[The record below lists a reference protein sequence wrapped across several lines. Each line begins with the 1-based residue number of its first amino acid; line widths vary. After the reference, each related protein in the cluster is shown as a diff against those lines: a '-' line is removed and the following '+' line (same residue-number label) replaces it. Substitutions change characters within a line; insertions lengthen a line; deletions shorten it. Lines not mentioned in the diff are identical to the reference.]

1 MPSLP
6 VLILNLAAYVSWNFG
21 LFRPTRGLPRLLQT
35 SPVLLTFSIGI
46 MHVPSEHLCQE
57 IVLIFSLDRCT
68 MPQFRWWMVFGAR
81 PLHTESSKLDLWF
94 CANKETLRIVE
105 PIIEFFVNIQLR
117 KE

>member
-1 MPSLP
+1 
-6 VLILNLAAYVSWNFG
+6 
-21 LFRPTRGLPRLLQT
+21 
-35 SPVLLTFSIGI
+35 

-81 PLHTESSKLDLWF
+81 PLHTDLRKHWIF
-94 CANKETLRIVE
+94 GFAPIKKSLRIVE